1 MRVIS
6 LWQPYASLL
15 VHGHK
20 LNETRPFPAP
30 STIIRQ
36 RLGIAST
43 KTIKPEQR
51 ALIEDPVFAEYYA
64 KTGLPAF
71 DDLPHGALVG
81 SVYVNSSDIITEGDI
96 EDTTEEELLYGDW
109 RVGRYAWRCRDHQAL
124 DKPIPCRGAQ
134 GIWIWSDEANVV
146 SLHRAK

>member
-15 VHGHK
+15 VHGFK

-30 STIIRQ
+30 ATVLRQ

-51 ALIEDPVFAEYYA
+51 MVFDDPKFMEYYE
-64 KTGLPAF
+64 KTGLPPF
-71 DDLPHGALVG
+71 DELVHGALVG
-81 SVYVNSSDIITEGDI
+81 TVYVNSSDIITDDDI
-96 EDTTEEELLYGDW
+96 EDTTEEELIYGDW
-109 RVGRYAWRCRDHQAL
+109 RPGRYAWRCRDHQAL

-134 GIWIWSDEANVV
+134 GIWLWPDEANVV
-146 SLHRAK
+146 NLHRTK